1 MTSMSTCPRKVRWPR
16 NRIFLVSI
24 LPGFLIFELQNTA
37 AHSLEG
43 LTIYT
48 QIEINP
54 ANSIFHDFLAM
65 GNAIFTCEYK
75 RVRDDKNYVVKR

>member
-1 MTSMSTCPRKVRWPR
+1 MTSMSMCPRKVRWPR

-54 ANSIFHDFLAM
+54 ANSIFYDFLAM